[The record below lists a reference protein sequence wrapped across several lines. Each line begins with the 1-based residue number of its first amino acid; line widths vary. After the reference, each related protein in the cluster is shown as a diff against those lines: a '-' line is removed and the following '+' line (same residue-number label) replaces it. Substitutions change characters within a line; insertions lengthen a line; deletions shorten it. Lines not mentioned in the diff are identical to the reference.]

1 MNDEV
6 LLNKFIDYLEYEK
19 HYSAHTIKSYRY
31 DIGEFRDFIVKEG
44 FGDSFI
50 IERERIFGYFL
61 SYLSQK
67 GLASKTIARKLSAL
81 KTFYSYLKKEDVIQT
96 NPTQLIKAPKQER
109 KLPQI
114 VTEREIELIYKSI
127 NRSTPLGIRN
137 YLIFDLLYSLG
148 LRASELC
155 NLEIQQIDFNSQQIK
170 IIGKGQKQRT
180 VILHDLLLEQLKNY
194 LTYTRAQLLA
204 KGDGKITDKLLLNYR
219 GGPLTTRGLRV
230 IINKLFKDAGE
241 YIKVSP
247 HMLRH
252 SFASALLNHGADLR
266 VVQELLGH
274 EHLKTTQIYT
284 HLTTEKI
291 KQVYD
296 AHHPRAKL
304 KKEK

>member
-1 MNDEV
+1 M
-6 LLNKFIDYLEYEK
+6 
-19 HYSAHTIKSYRY
+19 
-31 DIGEFRDFIVKEG
+31 
-44 FGDSFI
+44 
-50 IERERIFGYFL
+50 
-61 SYLSQK
+61 
-67 GLASKTIARKLSAL
+67 
-81 KTFYSYLKKEDVIQT
+81 
-96 NPTQLIKAPKQER
+96 
-109 KLPQI
+109 
-114 VTEREIELIYKSI
+114 
-127 NRSTPLGIRN
+127 
-137 YLIFDLLYSLG
+137 G